1 MSIGSD
7 FRPARKIQRDIQD
20 VDPHTKQYADML
32 HLFDAVQ
39 NSARRANP
47 GYIDCIHGPNKNCGE
62 VVILVCDGCIETE
75 RLRED

>member
-20 VDPHTKQYADML
+20 VDPHTKQYAEML

-47 GYIDCIHGPNKNCGE
+47 EYEGCIHGPN
-62 VVILVCDGCIETE
+62 
-75 RLRED
+75 